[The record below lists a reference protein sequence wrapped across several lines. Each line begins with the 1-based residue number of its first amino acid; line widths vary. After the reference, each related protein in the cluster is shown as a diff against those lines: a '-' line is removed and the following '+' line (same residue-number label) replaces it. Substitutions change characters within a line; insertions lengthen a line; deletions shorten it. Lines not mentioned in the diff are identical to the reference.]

1 MNYLCVKHLIGGL
14 MTRINFKILTTTILV
29 LSITLLLGGCNT
41 AAGFGKD
48 LQKGGEKIQEAAQP
62 DDMAGK

>member
-1 MNYLCVKHLIGGL
+1 MA
-14 MTRINFKILTTTILV
+14 RINFKTLTTTILI
-29 LSITLLLGGCNT
+29 LSITLLLGSCNT

-48 LQKGGEKIQEAAQP
+48 LQKGGQKIQEAVQP